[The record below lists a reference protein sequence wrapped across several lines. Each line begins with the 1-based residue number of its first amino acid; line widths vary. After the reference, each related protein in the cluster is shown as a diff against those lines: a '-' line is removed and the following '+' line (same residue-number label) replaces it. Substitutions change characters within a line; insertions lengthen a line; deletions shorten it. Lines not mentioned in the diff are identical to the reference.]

1 MKIAIIGSGISG
13 LSSAYMLSQKHH
25 VDVFEKENR
34 IGGHSHTI
42 EATDNNQTLQID
54 TGFIV
59 FNNRTYPNFIKLL
72 QSLKIPYK
80 RTRMSFAVHDLD
92 ANICYSGSSLRGLF
106 AQKRN
111 LLTLRFW
118 RMLIDIL
125 RFNRIAKRDIT
136 QQKNIKHFIDNH
148 HFGSLF
154 YDTYLRPMCS
164 AIWSC
169 DPKDIDSMPCCFV
182 FSFFLNHGLLDLSS
196 RPQWQTITNGSRQY
210 TEAIAKKITGN
221 IKLNEPVQT
230 IERNDMGVKLTTKSG
245 TFQYDKVIIACH
257 ADQALKLINNPSTEE
272 SNTLSAFDYEE
283 NQTFLHTST
292 SQLPP
297 IQQTWSCWNVQ
308 QQHKRSSF
316 TYHMNQLQHLPSKT
330 NYCVTL
336 NPIKPIPQS
345 QIIKKLHYRHPLFS
359 LASQKAQKAHDTING
374 HKHCYYVG
382 AYWGNGFHE
391 DGVVS
396 AIKTISLI
404 DKTCIL

>member
-13 LSSAYMLSQKHH
+13 LSSAYMLSQQHH
-25 VDVFEKENR
+25 VDMFEKENR
-34 IGGHSHTI
+34 VGGHSHTI
-42 EATDNNQTLQID
+42 EVTDNNQSLPID

-59 FNNRTYPNFIKLL
+59 FNDRTYPNFIKLL
-72 QSLKIPYK
+72 KSLKTPYQC
-80 RTRMSFAVHDLD
+80 TRMSFSVHDLD
-92 ANICYSGSSLRGLF
+92 ANICYSGSSLSGLF
-106 AQKRN
+106 AQKKN
-111 LLTLRFW
+111 LLKPRYW

-125 RFNRIAKRDIT
+125 RFNRIAKRNIK
-136 QQKNIKHFIDNH
+136 QQKILKDFIADL

-154 YDTYLRPMCS
+154 YSTYLRPMCS

-169 DPKDIDSMPCCFV
+169 NPTHIDNMPCCFV
-182 FSFFLNHGLLDLSS
+182 FAFFNNHGLLDITS
-196 RPQWQTITNGSRQY
+196 RPQWYTVTNGSQQY
-210 TEAIAKKITGN
+210 TQAIAKKITGK
-221 IKLNEPVQT
+221 IRVNEPVTT
-230 IERNDMGVKLTTKSG
+230 INRNDTGVELTTENG
-245 TFQYDKVIIACH
+245 TFKYDKVIIACH
-257 ADQALKLINNPSTEE
+257 ADQALNMINDPSNEE
-272 SNTLSAFDYEE
+272 NNTLNAFEYQE
-283 NQTFLHTST
+283 NETFLHTST
-292 SQLPP
+292 CPLPS

-308 QQHKRSSF
+308 QQHHQTSF

-359 LASQKAQKAHDTING
+359 LASQKAQRAHDIING

-396 AIKTISLI
+396 AIKAVSMI